1 MFNKQSQNPAQR
13 VEAKSKVALGTLLKA
28 VDDLE
33 AVNKEALTAKIENE
47 KIIKSK
53 QEENE
58 VISSTI
64 EKNFNFVTI
73 FRNLFNKPI
82 QEENA
87 N

>member
-1 MFNKQSQNPAQR
+1 MFNNSQNPAQK
-13 VEAKSKVALGTLLKA
+13 VSAKSKKALGTLLKA

-33 AVNKEALTAKIENE
+33 LVNKEALTAKIDNE
-47 KIIKSK
+47 KIIKAK

-64 EKNFNFVTI
+64 EENSNFITN
-73 FRNLFNKPI
+73 FRNLFNKP
-82 QEENA
+82 ETKEDA